1 MLRRR
6 LTLPGTCARFTAR
19 LPPGGLALLLLLLSN
34 YAVAL
39 QPEEAARLLT
49 KADTIKFSNYGE
61 FTAILQSLAE
71 QSRDLSASQ
80 RQYLRYF
87 QGWKSAYDGDY
98 DTAIS
103 RLEALRKESSDTTL
117 QLRADATAVNVLALA
132 KRYEG
137 AYSRLTRVLGLLPH
151 VSDKDAREQALM
163 DAAELYNLVGQND
176 LSLHYAQILI
186 DENWAGR
193 GVCKGGRMKL
203 QALFQSARIK
213 TVSPEIQA
221 GIDACVASGDLFYAN
236 IVRMYG
242 ARVYITGSRYD
253 DAIKLLKEHYDEVK
267 QSRYSLLLSQ
277 FDALLAEAYRRKGIP
292 MLARE
297 FALSAAGIA
306 VQNQHQY
313 TEPLVAAYRLLYE
326 LARQQG
332 DFKLALGFHEKFVAA
347 DKGYLNDESAREL
360 AYDKVTHET
369 IANQLQ
375 LASLN
380 KQYQLLQ
387 LQKKLDAEAVENSGL
402 YIALLLT
409 ILVFIGLWAYRTKR
423 SQLHFM
429 SASQVDGLTG
439 ICNRPHF
446 MQQAEKA
453 LEHSRK
459 VQQELCIVLC
469 DLDHFKSI
477 NDQHGHAKGD
487 FVLQQTVSV
496 CRVHLQVNEAF
507 GRFGGE
513 EFSILLPGSDL
524 ETARQLAERLRMA
537 IAQVSTGSGSAES
550 KVSASF
556 GIASTASSGYGL
568 EQLLAHADAALYQ
581 AKRSGRNRV
590 VLYEAA
596 TEVDSPVAIAFDEQ
610 LSFAPRSSVMR

>member
-1 MLRRR
+1 
-6 LTLPGTCARFTAR
+6 
-19 LPPGGLALLLLLLSN
+19 
-34 YAVAL
+34 
-39 QPEEAARLLT
+39 
-49 KADTIKFSNYGE
+49 
-61 FTAILQSLAE
+61 
-71 QSRDLSASQ
+71 
-80 RQYLRYF
+80 LRYF

-103 RLEALRKESSDTTL
+103 RLEALRKESSDITL
-117 QLRADATAVNVLALA
+117 RLRADATAVNVLALA

-137 AYSRLTRVLGLLPH
+137 AYSRLTRVLELLPH

-242 ARVYITGSRYD
+242 ARVYIDGSRYD

-297 FALSAAGIA
+297 FALSAAGNA

-313 TEPLVAAYRLLYE
+313 TEPLVTAYRLLYE

-332 DFKLALGFHEKFVAA
+332 DFKSALDFHEKFVAA
-347 DKGYLNDESAREL
+347 DKGYLSDESAREL

-375 LASLN
+375 IASLN

-402 YIALLLT
+402 YIALLIS
-409 ILVFIGLWAYRTKR
+409 ILLFIGLWAYRTKR

-429 SASQVDGLTG
+429 SMSQVDGLTG

-453 LEHSRK
+453 LEYSRK
-459 VQQELCIVLC
+459 AQQELCIVLC

-477 NDQHGHAKGD
+477 NDQHGHATGD
-487 FVLQQTVSV
+487 FVLRQTVSV
-496 CRVHLQVNEAF
+496 CRVHLQANEAF

-524 ETARQLAERLRMA
+524 ETARQRAERLRVA
-537 IAQVSTGSGSAES
+537 IAQVSAGSGSTVS
-550 KVSASF
+550 YVSASF
-556 GIASTASSGYGL
+556 GIASTASSGYEL

-590 VLYEAA
+590 VLYDAT
-596 TEVDSPVAIAFDEQ
+596 TEVDRPVVSAFNEQ
-610 LSFAPRSSVMR
+610 LSFSPRSSAMR